1 MNDFVVKNTFSQT
14 IENSACVQCLK
25 NCGFLVCCYR
35 RKIWLP
41 ICVWLCKDCKVL
53 VLKIVGSDKFLSFL
67 LLGWWA
73 MFCSGSKEL
82 LHHSIP
88 THQAHILVNR
98 LQHLHLPTV
107 LCMPNHKLT
116 HNKLTP
122 NKHMP
127 SSRYIY

>member
-1 MNDFVVKNTFSQT
+1 
-14 IENSACVQCLK
+14 
-25 NCGFLVCCYR
+25 
-35 RKIWLP
+35 LP
-41 ICVWLCKDCKVL
+41 ICVRVCKDCKVL

-88 THQAHILVNR
+88 THRAHILVNR
-98 LQHLHLPTV
+98 LQHLHLPPV
-107 LCMPNHKLT
+107 LCMPNRKLT

-122 NKHMP
+122 NKHMH
-127 SSRYIY
+127 SSRYIYKEKAFTFSHEISHFPESSDFRSQSFQKNLF